1 MSFPPFSTSSLK
13 NPRFGLSLVLL
24 ADYVKISLC
33 LSSILQW
40 VLFFLGGHERHSHTV
55 ICFLLS
61 MTVNHF
67 SWITW
72 SSLTRS
78 RSSWWLRRS
87 DRFTCRLPPPP
98 RSSRYSCPPRPRT
111 AALSTACRCRSLSRI
126 RCRATTARSSRAPD
140 SRTSLYTLAP
150 PPALDQV
157 PHSLCAY
164 VSKTNTWSHVGTF

>member
-1 MSFPPFSTSSLK
+1 MSFLPFSTSSLK
-13 NPRFGLSLVLL
+13 NPRFRLSLVLL
-24 ADYVKISLC
+24 ADYVTISLC
-33 LSSILQW
+33 LSSFLHW
-40 VLFFLGGHERHSHTV
+40 VLFFGGHERHSHTV

-78 RSSWWLRRS
+78 RSNWWLRRS
-87 DRFTCRLPPPP
+87 DRCTCRLPPPP

-111 AALSTACRCRSLSRI
+111 AALSTACRSLSRI
-126 RCRATTARSSRAPD
+126 RCRATTPRSSRAPD
-140 SRTSLYTLAP
+140 SRTSLCTLAP

-157 PHSLCAY
+157 SPSICAY
-164 VSKTNTWSHVGTF
+164 VSKTNTWSNAGTF